1 VLTFRHELVAAV
13 AARKCKTRVQFKG
26 LEADMKDSDRG
37 VEQVL
42 ERKTLSSQLYEILER
57 KVITG
62 ELQPGTRLSEESV
75 AETFKVSR
83 SPAREALLDLEK
95 AGLAVRVGARDRMIT
110 VPTREMIAAKYDL
123 WWIVDVGRTYLSAL
137 NATKDDCL
145 ELRQYVDRMAR
156 AVKARDSKRYIAACE
171 KWHKMIRRSCPNV
184 FVNQVGGECDLYLK
198 WMEVLYDRSPD
209 MSEQTVA
216 EHMRILEAYEGR
228 DLGALS
234 EAIRQH
240 ITRQRE
246 RLLVL
251 FESARLAAGNDTALS
266 PPA

>member
-1 VLTFRHELVAAV
+1 
-13 AARKCKTRVQFKG
+13 
-26 LEADMKDSDRG
+26 MKNSDAG
-37 VEQVL
+37 QVL

-62 ELQPGTRLSEESV
+62 ELLPGTRLSEESV

-110 VPTREMIAAKYDL
+110 VPTREMISAKYEL

-145 ELRQYVDRMAR
+145 ELRRYVYRMAR
-156 AVKARDSKRYIAACE
+156 AVKGRDGKRYIAACE
-171 KWHKMIRRSCPNV
+171 KWHKKIRSSCTNE
-184 FVNQVGGECDLYLK
+184 FVNQVSGECDLYLK
-198 WMEVLYDRSPD
+198 WLEVLYDRSPD
-209 MSEQTVA
+209 ISDQTVV
-216 EHMRILEAYEGR
+216 EHRRILECYESR
-228 DLGALS
+228 DLAGLS
-234 EAIRQH
+234 EAIREH
-240 ITRQRE
+240 IMRQRE

-251 FESARLAAGNDTALS
+251 FESSRLAAGTDTQSTAL
-266 PPA
+266 A